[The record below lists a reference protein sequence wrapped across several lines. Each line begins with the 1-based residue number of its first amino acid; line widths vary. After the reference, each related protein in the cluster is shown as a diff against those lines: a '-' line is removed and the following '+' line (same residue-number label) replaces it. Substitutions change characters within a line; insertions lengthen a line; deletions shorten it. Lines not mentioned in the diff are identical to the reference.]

1 MKVKQALITSLVAA
15 TVLILRTAVPS
26 VASAASNK
34 PIIVG
39 SKNVSESKTVSE
51 IYALALEHEGYKV
64 TRKPN
69 IANNVIFQATQRAR
83 STFTLTILGQSLKP
97 TSKSGP
103 AARAPVKLPR
113 LPIKGFKRMV

>member
-15 TVLILRTAVPS
+15 TVLILGTAVPS

-51 IYALALEHEGYKV
+51 IYALAL
-64 TRKPN
+64 
-69 IANNVIFQATQRAR
+69 
-83 STFTLTILGQSLKP
+83 
-97 TSKSGP
+97 
-103 AARAPVKLPR
+103 
-113 LPIKGFKRMV
+113 

>member
-1 MKVKQALITSLVAA
+1 MRFKKIVALSLLSIAGLLAGTITPA
-15 TVLILRTAVPS
+15 

-69 IANNVIFQATQRAR
+69 ISNNVIFSVIINHQGLSFYFHVTHPVTPLFII
-83 STFTLTILGQSLKP
+83 SEKP
-97 TSKSGP
+97 QY
-103 AARAPVKLPR
+103 
-113 LPIKGFKRMV
+113 

>member
-1 MKVKQALITSLVAA
+1 MRFKKIVALSLLSIAGLLAGTITPA
-15 TVLILRTAVPS
+15 

-64 TRKPN
+64 TRNPT
-69 IANNVIFQATQRAR
+69 FQ
-83 STFTLTILGQSLKP
+83 I
-97 TSKSGP
+97 
-103 AARAPVKLPR
+103 
-113 LPIKGFKRMV
+113 M

>member
-15 TVLILRTAVPS
+15 TVLILGTAVSS
-26 VASAASNK
+26 VASAASDR

-51 IYALALEHEGYKV
+51 IYALALELHGSLILPIMLSSKQP
-64 TRKPN
+64 K
-69 IANNVIFQATQRAR
+69 RAR
-83 STFTLTILGQSLKP
+83 LTFTLTILGRLLKP

-103 AARAPVKLPR
+103 AARAPVKLPK
-113 LPIKGFKRMV
+113 LPIKECKRMA